1 MEGSRFLKDELNLAY
16 LSSFCFKCATMVH
29 SRGTVM
35 FKKMNS
41 YDNFAYKIDAL
52 KNVVAKR
59 NTFYMV
65 TRIEK

>member
-1 MEGSRFLKDELNLAY
+1 
-16 LSSFCFKCATMVH
+16 
-29 SRGTVM
+29 M

-52 KNVVAKR
+52 KNVVGKG

-65 TRIEK
+65 TRI